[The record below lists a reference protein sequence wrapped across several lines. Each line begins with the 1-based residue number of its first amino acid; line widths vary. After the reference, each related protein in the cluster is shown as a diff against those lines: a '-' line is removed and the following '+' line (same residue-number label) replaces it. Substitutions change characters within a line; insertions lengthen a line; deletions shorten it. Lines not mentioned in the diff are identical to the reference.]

1 MFMKKF
7 KNRQFD
13 YTPRYY
19 NPLTDPEERRKRKL
33 SFRTNRHAKPKTR
46 SWFLWLLM
54 LVIVVYLYLRF
65 TSEI

>member
-1 MFMKKF
+1 MKKF

-33 SFRTNRHAKPKTR
+33 NFRTNRHAKPKTR
-46 SWFLWLLM
+46 SGILWLLM
-54 LVIVVYLYLRF
+54 LAIVAYLYLRF
-65 TSEI
+65 SGSL